1 MATAKFPT
9 VTLLV
14 THYNRSKSLE
24 RLLTTFADLS
34 IAFGEIVVS
43 DDGSKPEHLNALKAM
58 QQMYG
63 FNLVTTPVNQGLGNN
78 LNKGQDAV
86 KTPYTLYVQEDFVP
100 TGKFLPH
107 FTDGFAMLEEGD
119 SIDIVRFYAYSLYP
133 YLKPYAKGFAE
144 MLYKPW
150 FTNTAK
156 IYNYS
161 DHPHLRRSSFLQK
174 FGRYKEGIKSD
185 RTEYLM
191 CISFIQNKG
200 NALFYTNYKELFDQE
215 NSTEEPSTVKRSDW
229 RLSDNILIS
238 CVRGVFRQIKY
249 NYDIHLG
256 SRIRPL

>member
-1 MATAKFPT
+1 MSTANFPT

-24 RLLTTFADLS
+24 RLLDSFAELNVTFGD
-34 IAFGEIVVS
+34 IVVS
-43 DDGSKPEHLNALKAM
+43 DDGSKPEHVQALKEL
-58 QQMYG
+58 QQKRK
-63 FNLVTTPVNQGLGNN
+63 FNLVTTPVNKGLGNN

-100 TGKFLPH
+100 TDQFLPH
-107 FTDGFAMLEEGD
+107 FIDAFAMMEEAPD
-119 SIDIVRFYAYSLYP
+119 IDIARFYAYYAYP
-133 YLKPYAKGFAE
+133 YLKPYRKGFAE

-150 FTNTAK
+150 FTHTGK

-161 DHPHLRRSSFLQK
+161 DHPHLRRSNFFER

-200 NALFYTNYKELFDQE
+200 RALFYTKFKELFLQE
-215 NSTEEPSTVKRSDW
+215 NSSEEPSTVARSDW
-229 RLSDNILIS
+229 RSSNNLLIAG
-238 CVRGVFRQIKY
+238 VRLVFRQVKY
-249 NYDIHLG
+249 NYDIHFGKRLV
-256 SRIRPL
+256 P

>member
-1 MATAKFPT
+1 MSTIKFPT

-24 RLLTTFADLS
+24 RLL
-34 IAFGEIVVS
+34 IAFASLDMSFGAVVVS
-43 DDGSKPEHLNALKAM
+43 DDGSKSEHLNPIKEL
-58 QQMYG
+58 QQVHG
-63 FNLVTTPVNQGLGNN
+63 FDLVTTPINRGLGNN

-100 TGKFLPH
+100 TEKFLSH
-107 FTDGFAMLEEGD
+107 FTDGFAMLEESED
-119 SIDIVRFYAYSLYP
+119 IDIVRFYAYAPYP
-133 YLKPYAKGFAE
+133 YLKLYSKGFAE
-144 MLYKPW
+144 MIYKPW
-150 FTNTAK
+150 FTDTAK

-200 NALFYTNYKELFDQE
+200 KALFYTNFKELFTQE
-215 NSTEEPSTVKRSDW
+215 NSTEEPSTVMRSNW
-229 RLSDNILIS
+229 RLSNNILIS
-238 CVRGVFRQIKY
+238 CVRLVFRQLKY
-249 NYDIHLG
+249 NYDIHFG
-256 SRIRPL
+256 NRVGPF

>member
-1 MATAKFPT
+1 MSTAKFPT

-24 RLLTTFADLS
+24 RLLSAFTNLNV
-34 IAFGEIVVS
+34 AFGGIIVS
-43 DDGSKPEHLNALKAM
+43 DDGSKPEHLAALKEL
-58 QQMYG
+58 QHVYE
-63 FNLVTTPVNQGLGNN
+63 FKLVTTPTNLGLGNN
-78 LNKGQDAV
+78 LNKGQDQV
-86 KTPYTLYVQEDFVP
+86 TTPYTLYVQEDFVP
-100 TGKFLPH
+100 TQKFVPH
-107 FTDGFAMLEEGD
+107 FKDAFDMLQESSE
-119 SIDIVRFYAYSLYP
+119 IDIARFYAYAPYP
-133 YLKPYAKGFAE
+133 YLQPYSKGFSE

-150 FTNTAK
+150 FLNTAK

-200 NALFYTNYKELFDQE
+200 KALFYDDFKELFIQE
-215 NSTEEPSTVKRSDW
+215 NSTAEPSTVMRSNW
-229 RLSDNILIS
+229 RLSNNLLIS
-238 CVRGVFRQIKY
+238 CVREVYRQLKY

-256 SRIRPL
+256 SRIRP

>member
-1 MATAKFPT
+1 MATVKFPT

-24 RLLTTFADLS
+24 RLLAAFADLD
-34 IAFGEIVVS
+34 IAFGDIVVS
-43 DDGSKPEHLNALKAM
+43 DDGSKPEHLSALKVM
-58 QQMYG
+58 QQVYD
-63 FNLVTTPVNQGLGNN
+63 FNLVTTPVNRGLGNN

-100 TGKFLPH
+100 TAKFLPH
-107 FTDGFAMLEEGD
+107 FTDGFAMIEERD

-133 YLKPYAKGFAE
+133 YLKQYSKGFAE

-200 NALFYTNYKELFDQE
+200 KALFYTNYKELFDQE
-215 NSTEEPSTVKRSDW
+215 NSAEEPSTVKRSDW

-238 CVRGVFRQIKY
+238 CVRVVFRQIKY